1 MKLSIEQII
10 LLEKAMLKLEQADSY
25 IQITLGNSQLRDQ
38 LSERLD
44 EVLVEIEMMVEEA
57 EMVDSLDV

>member
-25 IQITLGNSQLRDQ
+25 IQITLGNSHLRDQ